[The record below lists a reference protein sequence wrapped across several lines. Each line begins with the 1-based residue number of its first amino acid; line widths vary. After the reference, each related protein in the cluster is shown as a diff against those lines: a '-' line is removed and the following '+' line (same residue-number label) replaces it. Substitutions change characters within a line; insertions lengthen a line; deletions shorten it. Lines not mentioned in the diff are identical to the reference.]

1 MAVHIRTRHT
11 LSHKVISSVIYVR
24 QEKMCS
30 RKETGKYKSAPL
42 KLSEKLNTK
51 YKCVK
56 NDIIIQKCLPLSR
69 IFFLSGAQ
77 DKFFLLQMKAVWIF
91 FYTLRRIMLPYTLC
105 ITCTFVRYRLY
116 VYMTMKN
123 RV

>member
-1 MAVHIRTRHT
+1 MFA
-11 LSHKVISSVIYVR
+11 
-24 QEKMCS
+24 
-30 RKETGKYKSAPL
+30 KETGKYKSAPL
-42 KLSEKLNTK
+42 KSREKLNTK

-56 NDIIIQKCLPLSR
+56 NDIIIQKCLPLSHN

-105 ITCTFVRYRLY
+105 ITCTFVYIDLGLGY
-116 VYMTMKN
+116 VYNDEKQ